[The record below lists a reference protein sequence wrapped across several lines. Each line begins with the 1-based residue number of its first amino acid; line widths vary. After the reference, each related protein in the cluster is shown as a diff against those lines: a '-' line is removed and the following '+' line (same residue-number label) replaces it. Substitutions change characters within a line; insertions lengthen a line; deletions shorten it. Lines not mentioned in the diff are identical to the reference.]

1 MATKKSGSLLLSP
14 NYTEDT
20 VGFALESFLSLVSF
34 PLRSFSIE
42 PFSRGN
48 ERWLGADARL
58 EGRVKSFK
66 PFYMQFK
73 RPFAYP
79 ANSKARVI
87 KDRLGLKLDASP
99 HALFFNLHPKKPHH
113 ADFQHNVLF
122 RLRRRLLKLGIG
134 DAAYV
139 CPLFLDRA
147 AYRSNL
153 HLAGLR
159 MWPRFWRMHPWEL
172 EEILLHTEPGGVAVN
187 FSAVPVLRE
196 HITIPPHAQVKDASH
211 SYSFTES
218 GDHVCFHSPTSLPD
232 SQTSLADFLSRAA
245 GNIEKQEGFISAVG
259 ADETLS
265 KLLSS
270 SVENE
275 PQLGINFSIEADGGL
290 ASWQEFGRVLRTDF
304 AIEQYA
310 FVNWD
315 G

>member
-20 VGFALESFLSLVSF
+20 VGFALESFLSLLSF
-34 PLRSFSIE
+34 PRRRFSIE

-79 ANSKARVI
+79 TYSKAKVI
-87 KDRLGLKLDASP
+87 KDRLDLKLDATP
-99 HALFFNLHPKKPHH
+99 HALFFDLHPKKPHH
-113 ADFQHNVLF
+113 ADSQHNVLF

-153 HLAGLR
+153 HLAGMK
-159 MWPRFWRMHPWEL
+159 MWPNFWRMYPWKMEEL
-172 EEILLHTEPGGVAVN
+172 LLHTGPDGVAIN

-196 HITIPPHAQVKDASH
+196 HITIPPHAQVTDTSH

-218 GDHVCFHSPTSLPD
+218 GDQVCFHSPLSLPE
-232 SQTSLADFLSRAA
+232 SQTNLSDFLSRAI
-245 GNIEKQEGFISAVG
+245 GNVGSQGRFIN
-259 ADETLS
+259 ADAASEALID
-265 KLLSS
+265 LVSS
-270 SVENE
+270 RGDEQ
-275 PQLGINFSIEADGGL
+275 PLGVDFQPGDGDGI
-290 ASWQEFGRVLRTDF
+290 SRWQEFGRVLSADF
-304 AIEQYA
+304 GIEQYA
-310 FVNWD
+310 FVNWND
-315 G
+315 

>member
-1 MATKKSGSLLLSP
+1 MATKKTGSLLLSS

-20 VGFALESFLSLVSF
+20 VGFALESFLSLLCF
-34 PLRSFSIE
+34 PRRRFSIE

-79 ANSKARVI
+79 AHSKAKII
-87 KDRLGLKLDASP
+87 KDRLHLKLDATP
-99 HALFFNLHPKKPHH
+99 HALFFDLHQKKPHH

-122 RLRRRLLKLGIG
+122 RLRRRLLRIGIG

-153 HLAGLR
+153 HLSGLR
-159 MWPRFWRMHPWEL
+159 MWPLFWRRHPWEM
-172 EEILLHTEPGGVAVN
+172 EELLLHTGPGGATVN
-187 FSAVPVLRE
+187 FSAVPMLRE
-196 HITIPPHAQVKDASH
+196 HITIPPHALVTHANH

-218 GDHVCFHSPTSLPD
+218 GNQVCFHSPTSLPD
-232 SQTSLADFLSRAA
+232 SQSSLTDFLSRVA
-245 GNIEKQEGFISAVG
+245 GDGRQQGFIYADG
-259 ADETLS
+259 ASDALDR
-265 KLLSS
+265 LLSIS
-270 SVENE
+270 REE
-275 PQLGINFSIEADGGL
+275 GDPLGFEFQPRNGDGI
-290 ASWQEFGRVLRTDF
+290 SRWREFGRALRTDF
-304 AIEQYA
+304 GIEQYA
-310 FVNWD
+310 LVNWNE
-315 G
+315 

>member
-20 VGFALESFLSLVSF
+20 VGFALESFLSLLSF
-34 PLRSFSIE
+34 PRRRFSIE

-58 EGRVKSFK
+58 EGRVKSFR

-79 ANSKARVI
+79 AYSKAKVI
-87 KDRLGLKLDASP
+87 KDRLDLKLDVSP
-99 HALFFNLHPKKPHH
+99 HALFFDLHPKKPHH

-122 RLRRRLLKLGIG
+122 RLRRRLLRLGIG

-159 MWPRFWRMHPWEL
+159 MWPRFWMMQPWKMEEL
-172 EEILLHTEPGGVAVN
+172 LLHTGPGNVVVN

-196 HITIPPHAQVKDASH
+196 HITIPAHAQVTDASH

-218 GDHVCFHSPTSLPD
+218 GGQVCFHSPLSLPE
-232 SQTSLADFLSRAA
+232 SQSDLSAFLSRAV
-245 GNIEKQEGFISAVG
+245 GNVGDQGRFISAEG
-259 ADETLS
+259 ASEILS
-265 KLLSS
+265 ELLSS
-270 SVENE
+270 SRGEDQ
-275 PQLGINFSIEADGGL
+275 PLGVDLQVGDGDGI
-290 ASWQEFGRVLRTDF
+290 SRWREFGRVLRTDF
-304 AIEQYA
+304 GIEQYA
-310 FVNWD
+310 IVNWND
-315 G
+315 

>member
-20 VGFALESFLSLVSF
+20 VGFALESFLSLLSF
-34 PLRSFSIE
+34 PRRRFSIE

-79 ANSKARVI
+79 AHSKAKVI
-87 KDRLGLKLDASP
+87 KDRLDLKLDATP
-99 HALFFNLHPKKPHH
+99 HALFFDLHPKKPHH

-139 CPLFLDRA
+139 CPLFLDRS

-159 MWPRFWRMHPWEL
+159 MWPRFWRMRPWEMEDL
-172 EEILLHTEPGGVAVN
+172 LLHTGPGGVAVN

-196 HITIPPHAQVKDASH
+196 HITIPPHAQVTDASH
-211 SYSFTES
+211 RYSFTES
-218 GDHVCFHSPTSLPD
+218 GDQVCFHSPTSLPG
-232 SQTSLADFLSRAA
+232 SQSSLTDFLGRVV
-245 GNIEKQEGFISAVG
+245 GNVDRQDGFIY
-259 ADETLS
+259 ADRASEVLNS
-265 KLLSS
+265 LFSFSREDEHPL
-270 SVENE
+270 EIDF
-275 PQLGINFSIEADGGL
+275 QAGDGDGISR
-290 ASWQEFGRVLRTDF
+290 WQEFGRALRTDF
-304 AIEQYA
+304 GIEQYA
-310 FVNWD
+310 FVNWND
-315 G
+315 

>member
-1 MATKKSGSLLLSP
+1 MATKKSGSLLLSS

-20 VGFALESFLSLVSF
+20 VGFALESFLSLLSF
-34 PLRSFSIE
+34 PRRKFSIE
-42 PFSRGN
+42 PFSRGK

-79 ANSKARVI
+79 SHSKAKVI
-87 KDRLGLKLDASP
+87 KDRLDLKLDATP
-99 HALFFNLHPKKPHH
+99 HALFFDLHPKKPHH
-113 ADFQHNVLF
+113 AALQHNVLF

-159 MWPRFWRMHPWEL
+159 MWPHFWRMHPWEM
-172 EEILLHTEPGGVAVN
+172 EEMLVYTGLGGVAIN

-196 HITIPPHAQVKDASH
+196 HITIPPHVQVTDASH
-211 SYSFTES
+211 SYSFTEA
-218 GDHVCFHSPTSLPD
+218 GDQVCFHSPISLPD
-232 SQTSLADFLSRAA
+232 SQASLADFLERVI
-245 GNIEKQEGFISAVG
+245 GNVGRQDGFISADS
-259 ADETLS
+259 ASEMLN
-265 KLLSS
+265 KLLSFS
-270 SVENE
+270 REDDQS
-275 PQLGINFSIEADGGL
+275 LGVDIEAGDGDGI
-290 ASWQEFGRVLRTDF
+290 SRWQEFGRVLRVDF
-304 AIEQYA
+304 GIEQYA
-310 FVNWD
+310 LLNWNE
-315 G
+315 

>member
-20 VGFALESFLSLVSF
+20 VGFALESFLSLLSF
-34 PLRSFSIE
+34 PRRRFSIE
-42 PFSRGN
+42 PFSRGK

-58 EGRVKSFK
+58 EGRLKSFK

-73 RPFAYP
+73 RPFAY
-79 ANSKARVI
+79 AGHSKARII
-87 KDRLGLKLDASP
+87 KDRLGLNLDASP
-99 HALFFNLHPKKPHH
+99 HALFFGLHPKKPHH

-159 MWPRFWRMHPWEL
+159 MWPRFWRVHPWEM
-172 EEILLHTEPGGVAVN
+172 EELLLHTGPGAVAVN

-196 HITIPPHAQVKDASH
+196 HITIPPHAQVADASH

-218 GDHVCFHSPTSLPD
+218 GDQVCFHSPISLPD
-232 SQTSLADFLSRAA
+232 SQSSLADFLVRVSGAIGR
-245 GNIEKQEGFISAVG
+245 QDGFIYADG
-259 ADETLS
+259 ASEMLSNLLYFSQEDEQ
-265 KLLSS
+265 
-270 SVENE
+270 
-275 PQLGINFSIEADGGL
+275 PLGISFPVGDGDGV
-290 ASWQEFGRVLRTDF
+290 SRWQEFGRVLRTDF
-304 AIEQYA
+304 GIEQYA
-310 FVNWD
+310 FVNWND
-315 G
+315 

>member
-1 MATKKSGSLLLSP
+1 MATKKSGSLLLGP

-20 VGFALESFLSLVSF
+20 VGFALESFLSLLSF
-34 PLRSFSIE
+34 PRRRFSIE

-73 RPFAYP
+73 RPFAY
-79 ANSKARVI
+79 AGHSKSRII

-99 HALFFNLHPKKPHH
+99 HALFFDLHPKKPHH
-113 ADFQHNVLF
+113 TDFQHNVLF

-139 CPLFLDRA
+139 CPLFLDRV

-159 MWPRFWRMHPWEL
+159 MWPRFWRTHPWEM
-172 EEILLHTEPGGVAVN
+172 EKLLIHTGLGGVTVN

-196 HITIPPHAQVKDASH
+196 HITIPPHVQVTDASH

-218 GDHVCFHSPTSLPD
+218 GDQVCFHSPLSLPD
-232 SQTSLADFLSRAA
+232 SQSNLSDFLARAV
-245 GNIEKQEGFISAVG
+245 GNIGSQGRFIN
-259 ADETLS
+259 ADAASEALNN
-265 KLLSS
+265 LLSS
-270 SVENE
+270 DEDE
-275 PQLGINFSIEADGGL
+275 QPLGVDFQAADGDGI
-290 ASWQEFGRVLRTDF
+290 SRWQEFGRVLRTDF
-304 AIEQYA
+304 GIEQYA
-310 FVNWD
+310 LVNWND
-315 G
+315 